1 METFHLN
8 KASRIPYYL
17 QIEAWL
23 RRQIE
28 SGDLH
33 AGDLLPSE
41 IALAGQLGVS
51 RIVVRQALT
60 NLTRDGLLERQR
72 ARGTFVAHP
81 RHRVPVLRDGL
92 RGLTAELA
100 REGLSIRSRVLSQ
113 QVVGAAGE
121 PMHELQVP
129 PDTPLLEIR
138 RLRSVQ
144 NQPLVIETTYHP
156 FERFP
161 GLLHTD
167 LTDRSIYE
175 ILEQDYDAHPVEAC
189 DRFVADAASTADAQ
203 LLGIQP
209 GAPVLRGK
217 RTAKDKSGQLME
229 FTLSIY
235 RADQYQFVIEYKE
248 VKQNR

>member
-1 METFHLN
+1 MDTFHLN
-8 KASRIPYYL
+8 KASHIPYYL

-23 RRQIE
+23 RGRIE
-28 SGDLH
+28 RGDLR
-33 AGDLLPSE
+33 AGDPLPSE
-41 IALAGQLGVS
+41 IALAGRLGVS

-60 NLTRDGLLERQR
+60 DLTSEGLLERQR

-81 RHRVPVLRDGL
+81 RHRVPILRDRL
-92 RGLTAELA
+92 RGLTADLA

-113 QVVGAAGE
+113 QVVPATGE
-121 PMHELQVP
+121 PMRELQVP
-129 PDTPLLEIR
+129 LSTPLLEIR

-156 FERFP
+156 YERFP

-175 ILEQDYDAHPVEAC
+175 ILEQDYDAYPVEAR
-189 DRFVADAASTADAQ
+189 DRFVADAASKEDAR

-217 RTAKDKSGQLME
+217 RTARDKSGQLME

-248 VKQNR
+248 